1 MSKQVNIDMYNILK
15 YDFVFINDF
24 NKPLFLQL
32 KNMNCR
38 NKKDIATFINS
49 ANCTDMNV
57 LSKYLSKYN
66 LDACITKRYI
76 HFDCGIIDTKSTIAR
91 KNTIILPKNMLFN
104 DLD

>member
-1 MSKQVNIDMYNILK
+1 MSKQVNIDMYNIFK

-24 NKPLFLQL
+24 TKPLFLQL

-49 ANCTDMNV
+49 ASCTDINT

-66 LDACITKRYI
+66 LDVLITKRYAN
-76 HFDCGIIDTKSTIAR
+76 FWCGIIDTKSTIAR
-91 KNTIILPKNMLFN
+91 KNNKFS

>member
-49 ANCTDMNV
+49 ANCTDINT

-66 LDACITKRYI
+66 LDVCITKRYV
-76 HFDCGIIDTKSTIAR
+76 HFDCGIINTKSTIAR
-91 KNTIILPKNMLFN
+91 KNTIILPKSMMFN